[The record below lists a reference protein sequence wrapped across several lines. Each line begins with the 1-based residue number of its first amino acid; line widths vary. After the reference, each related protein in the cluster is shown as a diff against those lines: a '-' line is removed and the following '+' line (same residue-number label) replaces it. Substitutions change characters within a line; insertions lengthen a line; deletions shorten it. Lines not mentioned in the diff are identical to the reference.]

1 MEDGHGTRE
10 SDACVGRVGDHG
22 PMQLSPIT
30 TPPIPITP
38 VQALGSAAPAAHALA
53 APSFAA
59 ARLAAAS
66 PAPVVAPASLE
77 SAVDAV
83 ARLAA
88 PLIDFPGIAAGQV
101 FDIVKGSKV
110 GFLGVKGEATI
121 TRFTDDGASF
131 AVKAG
136 AFGVKVD
143 VVVDVQ
149 RTGADTVRIS
159 SRGSGIPDQ
168 QADGRIV
175 ESRTNYAEFARI
187 DDPSQRT
194 VISHDGRG
202 GIVIDTVVPTFGN
215 AHLVL
220 ARLA

>member
-1 MEDGHGTRE
+1 
-10 SDACVGRVGDHG
+10 
-22 PMQLSPIT
+22 MQLAPIT
-30 TPPIPITP
+30 QLPA
-38 VQALGSAAPAAHALA
+38 VNLVAAPARIGAPASFRDPASA
-53 APSFAA
+53 ATTSVAPAP
-59 ARLAAAS
+59 AAAS
-66 PAPVVAPASLE
+66 ASI
-77 SAVDAV
+77 SGAVDGV
-83 ARLAA
+83 AQLLA

-121 TRFTDDGASF
+121 TRFDDEGASF

-149 RTGADTVRIS
+149 RTGPETVRIS
-159 SRGSGIPDQ
+159 SRGTGIPNMD
-168 QADGRIV
+168 ADGTV
-175 ESRTNYAEFARI
+175 VVSRTNYAEFLRS
-187 DDPSQRT
+187 DGSGERT
-194 VISHDGRG
+194 VIQHDGTG

-220 ARLA
+220 ERR